1 MESSN
6 SDSSTNEIKDTNNEH
21 PADPQNEVD
30 LSEIET
36 GSKDQPDFEEMINFT
51 HTYLNYRIAKTF
63 PDRQTL
69 DTSTFD
75 LLTTNVF
82 IFSGDIMDF
91 KSMTSM
97 ANLYNSEAV
106 KNIRQKINSYKD
118 SDISNKITFIENVPF
133 YVKTIGFQE
142 TVESILP
149 IINDLYREKDTL
161 SSRFFNVFPKFVDE
175 IVKFGDNGYFI
186 LNEHMI
192 NLISE
197 FLTNN
202 NNIYKKI

>member
-1 MESSN
+1 MSSNDTENKNNEEKKEDELNNINSSNSVNNTSMESSN

-21 PADPQNEVD
+21 PAYPQNEVD

-91 KSMTSM
+91 QSMTSL

-118 SDISNKITFIENVPF
+118 SDISNKITFI
-133 YVKTIGFQE
+133 K
-142 TVESILP
+142 
-149 IINDLYREKDTL
+149 
-161 SSRFFNVFPKFVDE
+161 
-175 IVKFGDNGYFI
+175 
-186 LNEHMI
+186 
-192 NLISE
+192 
-197 FLTNN
+197 
-202 NNIYKKI
+202 